1 MPDWRLLLPRQWFAL
16 GDRGHWDDN
25 YWTMLTVR
33 QVRGDGAGK
42 ELLQSSPDA
51 ATAAADD
58 DQLDIEDVG

>member
-1 MPDWRLLLPRQWFAL
+1 MPERRLLLPRQWYAL

-33 QVRGDGAGK
+33 QVCGDGAGK
-42 ELLQSSPDA
+42 ELLQSSPY
-51 ATAAADD
+51 AAAAAAHD